1 MPYRV
6 KWEKTIPFVENI
18 YLWNEGFSIQGIFL
32 FFQFTSGF
40 AFRFPVHVYMLK
52 NMLNKTRCRSRYE
65 RQNNKEVSWLISIRK
80 I

>member
-6 KWEKTIPFVENI
+6 KWEKAIPFVDENI
-18 YLWNEGFSIQGIFL
+18 YLL